1 MYVAV
6 YNIITHSTVIKY
18 TYVHTCKNACIEKKK
33 TFVFYNIIQ
42 R

>member
-1 MYVAV
+1 MYVVV
-6 YNIITHSTVIKY
+6 YNIITHSTVVKY
-18 TYVHTCKNACIEKKK
+18 TYVPVKNACIVKKKK